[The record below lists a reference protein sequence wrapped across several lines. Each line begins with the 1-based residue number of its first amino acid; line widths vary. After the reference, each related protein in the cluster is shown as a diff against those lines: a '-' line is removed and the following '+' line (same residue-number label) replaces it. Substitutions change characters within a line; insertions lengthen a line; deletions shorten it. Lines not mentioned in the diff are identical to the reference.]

1 MAHACAQGVGDRASK
16 NLVMQTAMSKLVIE
30 SLRNCLHILVSTP
43 AEVDDDSSAIWKGG
57 AYGLHSGRKVTVL
70 HCCSKSNDVRHD
82 SSCCKEHQRA
92 LRWLQLLTAALNQA
106 YTCTAGLWQDA
117 DALTA

>member
-1 MAHACAQGVGDRASK
+1 MTVLCRINTAARKGGPDREQVGRTDLTQSMAHACAQGVGDRASK

-57 AYGLHSGRKVTVL
+57 A
-70 HCCSKSNDVRHD
+70 
-82 SSCCKEHQRA
+82 
-92 LRWLQLLTAALNQA
+92 
-106 YTCTAGLWQDA
+106 
-117 DALTA
+117 